1 MAINFD
7 KYAQEGNAYINSLS
21 ERLGHPEEKGRTGI
35 LVRAVLHALR
45 DRITVGESL
54 NLMAQ
59 LPAFLKV
66 VYVDNWKY
74 KEKPESLKNR
84 EDFLSKVEENQ
95 RMYGE
100 QEFSWNKS
108 TEELA
113 GTVLESLHDYLTEG
127 EIEDVMA
134 QLPEDLKAYFIEKL
148 LA

>member
-7 KYAQEGNAYINSLS
+7 KYAQEGNAYINSLAQK
-21 ERLGHPEEKGRTGI
+21 LGHAEEKARTGI

-45 DRITVGESL
+45 DRITIAESF

-59 LPAFLKV
+59 LPAFLKA

-74 KEKPESLKNR
+74 KEKPDSLR
-84 EDFLSKVEENQ
+84 DRQDFLSRVEENQ
-95 RMYGE
+95 QMYGE
-100 QEFSWNKS
+100 QDFSWNKS
-108 TEELA
+108 TGELT
-113 GTVLESLHDYLTEG
+113 GIVLESLHGYLTKG

-134 QLPEDLKAYFIEKL
+134 QLPEDLEAYFRENL

>member
-7 KYAQEGNAYINSLS
+7 KYAQEGNAYINSLA

-35 LVRAVLHALR
+35 LVRAVLHSLR
-45 DRITVGESL
+45 DRITMGESL

-113 GTVLESLHDYLTEG
+113 GIVLESLHDYLTEG
-127 EIEDVMA
+127 EIEDIMA
-134 QLPEDLKAYFIEKL
+134 QLPEDLKAYFKEKL